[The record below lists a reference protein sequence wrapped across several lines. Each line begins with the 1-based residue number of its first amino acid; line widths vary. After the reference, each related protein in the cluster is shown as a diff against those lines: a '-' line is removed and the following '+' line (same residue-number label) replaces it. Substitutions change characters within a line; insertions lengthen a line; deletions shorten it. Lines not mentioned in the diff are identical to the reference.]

1 MVFHNNDN
9 KIRKEDRNSELSQ
22 NGRLLPYET
31 LSSSWYCLLFFKA
44 IFRVFFFFFF
54 EIRVVDLW
62 DWLNP
67 SLGDS
72 GTSLLPCDRV
82 AMAGSGQMG

>member
-54 EIRVVDLW
+54 V
-62 DWLNP
+62 NP
-67 SLGDS
+67 SSRPLG
-72 GTSLLPCDRV
+72 LVEPV
-82 AMAGSGQMG
+82 AR